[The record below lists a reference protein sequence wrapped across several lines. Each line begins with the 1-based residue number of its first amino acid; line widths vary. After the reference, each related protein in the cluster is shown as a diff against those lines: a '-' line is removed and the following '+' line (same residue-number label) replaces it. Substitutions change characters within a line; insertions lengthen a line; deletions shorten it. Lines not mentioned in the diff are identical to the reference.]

1 MKKITIVAEIGVNHN
16 GNVRLAKKMIK
27 EAIKCGADIVK
38 FQTFFAEEFVKS
50 NTKKAKYQLLSTN
63 KKESHYEMIKKLE
76 LKRSDFKEVKK
87 YCDKNKIEFLSTPY
101 DIKSVELLEEI
112 PIH

>member
-63 KKESHYEMIKKLE
+63 KKESHYDHNYCSKSSNGNIICNIKINT
-76 LKRSDFKEVKK
+76 S
-87 YCDKNKIEFLSTPY
+87 N
-101 DIKSVELLEEI
+101 
-112 PIH
+112 

>member
-63 KKESHYEMIKKLE
+63 KKESHYEMIKKLDASSIKDMGKVMGA
-76 LKRSDFKEVKK
+76 LKKDYSDTLDFSKAGSYLKEILNKK
-87 YCDKNKIEFLSTPY
+87 
-101 DIKSVELLEEI
+101 
-112 PIH
+112 